1 MNSESLV
8 DYLTFLQKAEN
19 LKNTLRSAHT
29 SSGRRESSAEHS
41 WRLCLMLI
49 AFENELS
56 GLDMAKLLKMAV
68 VHDLAEAVCGDVPAV
83 MKDGTPD
90 KSAMESR
97 GMREILAPLPQDVG
111 DAIYSLWEEYEN
123 AASPEAEAL
132 KGLDKLETIIQ
143 HNQGDNPVDF
153 DYAFNL
159 TYGQEYMDRHPLMKR
174 IRSLV
179 DAATRRHAGLDC
191 QPRNKK

>member
-1 MNSESLV
+1 MAPESLT

-29 SSGRRESSAEHS
+29 SAGRQESSAEHS

-49 AFENELS
+49 AFERELS

-68 VHDLAEAVCGDVPAV
+68 IHDLAEAVCGDVPAV
-83 MKDGTPD
+83 EKAGAPD

-97 GMREILAPLPQDVG
+97 GMREILSPLPRDVG

-123 AASPEAEAL
+123 AASPEAETL

-143 HNQGDNPVDF
+143 HNQGDNPADF

-174 IRSLV
+174 IRGLV
-179 DAATRRHAGLDC
+179 DESTRRHAGLGHSS
-191 QPRNKK
+191 PE